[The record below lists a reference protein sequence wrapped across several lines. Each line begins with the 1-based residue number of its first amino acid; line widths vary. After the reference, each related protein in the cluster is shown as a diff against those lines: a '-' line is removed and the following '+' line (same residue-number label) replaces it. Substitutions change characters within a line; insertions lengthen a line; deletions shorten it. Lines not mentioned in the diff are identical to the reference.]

1 MVRMLL
7 LKTAAL
13 LAIALFIASLALAV
27 AGMTQRQKAPFQ
39 TSSTYQGSDLNTLSA
54 EDINRK
60 TLEAADAVRV
70 KQAERFLQNKH

>member
-13 LAIALFIASLALAV
+13 LALALFIAPALVIALAAKPRDPLQV
-27 AGMTQRQKAPFQ
+27 
-39 TSSTYQGSDLNTLSA
+39 SSTYQGSDLNTLSA

-60 TLEAADAVRV
+60 TLEAAEAMRAT
-70 KQAERFLQNKH
+70 QAERFLQRQH

>member
-39 TSSTYQGSDLNTLSA
+39 TSSTYQGSDLNSLSA
-54 EDINRK
+54 
-60 TLEAADAVRV
+60 AADAMRAT
-70 KQAERFLQNKH
+70 QAERFLQRQH

>member
-1 MVRMLL
+1 MHMFLKLAAILAVSLL
-7 LKTAAL
+7 
-13 LAIALFIASLALAV
+13 IASLVLV
-27 AGMTQRQKAPFQ
+27 VQGFRQRQMAPEQ
-39 TSSTYQGSDLNTLSA
+39 SSPIGNLQSLSV

>member
-1 MVRMLL
+1 MLL

-27 AGMTQRQKAPFQ
+27 AGMTQMQKAPFQ

-60 TLEAADAVRV
+60 TLEAAEAVRV